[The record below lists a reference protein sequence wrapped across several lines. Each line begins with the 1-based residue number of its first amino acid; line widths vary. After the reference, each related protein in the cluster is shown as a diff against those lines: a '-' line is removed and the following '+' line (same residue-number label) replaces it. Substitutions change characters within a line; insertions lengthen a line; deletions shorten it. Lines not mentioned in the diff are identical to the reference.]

1 MIRSAV
7 ALLAVAALLAGCGS
21 SKKKSSSTSPST
33 PPAAS
38 GGTAVSMKNIAFAP
52 KSLTVK
58 VGQTVT
64 WTNDDTVTHNVTAT
78 SGATFKSSNFGG
90 GGTFSWKADKA
101 GTVKYV
107 CTIHPGMDGTLTV
120 TK

>member
-7 ALLAVAALLAGCGS
+7 ALLGALVLLAGCGGGS
-21 SKKKSSSTSPST
+21 KKSSTSSTTS
-33 PPAAS
+33 S
-38 GGTAVSMKNIAFAP
+38 GGGGGGTTVSMKNIQFSP

-64 WTNDDTVTHNVTAT
+64 WTNDDSVDHNVIAGDGTFK
-78 SGATFKSSNFGG
+78 SGNFGHGATFK
-90 GGTFSWKADKA
+90 WKATKA
-101 GTVKYV
+101 GTFKYT

>member
-1 MIRSAV
+1 MVRSFAALALAAV
-7 ALLAVAALLAGCGS
+7 LLAGCGGGS
-21 SKKKSSSTSPST
+21 KKSSTSSTSSSG
-33 PPAAS
+33 AA
-38 GGTAVSMKNIAFAP
+38 GGTSVSMKDIQFDP

-64 WTNDDTVTHNVTAT
+64 WTNDDSVDHNVIAGDGTFK
-78 SGATFKSSNFGG
+78 SGNFGHGATFK
-90 GGTFSWKADKA
+90 WKATKA
-101 GTVKYV
+101 GTFKYT